1 MKLTEFATELVAKN
15 HFVKAAFGG
24 FAGSGKTR
32 TSSEFVAGAYKE
44 LKVKKPVLL
53 IDNEKGSRFLIPFF
67 KERGIKVLLKDTV
80 YLADVLQAL
89 EFLKAGE
96 IGFLQIDTLT
106 KVWYNYVR
114 EYKKKNKVTFMS
126 LDHWG
131 KILPAWQEE
140 FSDRFVDC
148 EGNIVFTGRGGF
160 KYAKEEDTYD
170 EATGR
175 TKKGSFVQS
184 GVKMKLAGETPFEPD
199 LNVWME
205 LKQEI
210 TGGKS
215 KKLEVW
221 REAQVIK
228 SRFDGIDG
236 KTFKNPTYDAFRP
249 LVQYLLS
256 TPIGE
261 VAGETLTENLAP
273 SDDGEYYHRKRE
285 RDIVL
290 EEIQGALVTR
300 FPSTGG
306 KDKAAKLTL
315 TEKVFGT
322 TSWTKMTGM
331 PVEDLDKGLSLLR
344 DIFVKLDENDGELTE
359 QKKETTGESEDKN
372 RSQHVAFAI
381 AEANQQTTTKGI
393 QSIVT
398 KYPQFIEDER
408 FQKAIQQVEANIRA
422 TSQTAQEQL

>member
-1 MKLTEFATELVAKN
+1 MELKEFASELVAKN

-44 LKVKKPVLL
+44 LKVKAPVLL

-67 KERGIKVLLKDTV
+67 KERGIKVLVKDTV

-89 EFLKAGE
+89 DFLETGE

-114 EYKKKNKVTFMS
+114 EYKQKNKVTFMS

-140 FSDRFVDC
+140 FSDKYVNC

-160 KYAKEEDTYD
+160 KYAKEDD
-170 EATGR
+170 EFDEEGRR

-205 LKQEI
+205 QRQEI
-210 TGGKS
+210 SGGKAR
-215 KKLEVW
+215 KLKIW
-221 REAQVIK
+221 REAQIIK
-228 SRFDGIDG
+228 SRFDDIDG
-236 KTFKNPTYDAFRP
+236 KTFKNPTYEAFRP
-249 LVQYLLS
+249 LVKYILQ

-273 SDDGEYYHRKRE
+273 SDDGDYYQRKRAK
-285 RDIVL
+285 DIVL

-300 FPSTGG
+300 FPSTSG
-306 KDKAAKLTL
+306 KDKSAKLL
-315 TEKVFGT
+315 LSEKCFGT
-322 TSWTKMTGM
+322 TSWIKIKTLS
-331 PVEDLDKGLSLLR
+331 VEFLDEGLSKLR
-344 DIFVKLDENDGELTE
+344 DILSVYDDQNEDGDLTSLLE
-359 QKKETTGESEDKN
+359 KS
-372 RSQHVAFAI
+372 I
-381 AEANQQTTTKGI
+381 ANNSA
-393 QSIVT
+393 
-398 KYPQFIEDER
+398 
-408 FQKAIQQVEANIRA
+408 
-422 TSQTAQEQL
+422 